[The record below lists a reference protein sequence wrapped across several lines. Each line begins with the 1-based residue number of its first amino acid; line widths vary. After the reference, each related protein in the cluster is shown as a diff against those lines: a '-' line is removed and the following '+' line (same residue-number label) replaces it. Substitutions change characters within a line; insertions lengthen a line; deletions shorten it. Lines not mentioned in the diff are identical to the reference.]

1 MFYLCEFEL
10 YEDGEY
16 TIAEP
21 FGLGSGTFGEGRE
34 DALESAA
41 DYMRVAI
48 EDMLIEGKEI
58 PEPTLGNEARHG
70 GMVVVLAVD
79 CSLDKVD
86 AVTASE
92 AARMLNISRAR
103 VTQMCDS
110 GKLQSW
116 KEGSKRMVTRDSIKA
131 RLAEQPKAGRPRKEL
146 ALA

>member
-10 YEDGEY
+10 YKDGKY
-16 TIAEP
+16 VIAEP

-41 DYMRVAI
+41 DYMRVVI
-48 EDMLIEGKEI
+48 EDVLIEGKEI
-58 PEPTLGNEARHG
+58 PEPTFGNAARHG
-70 GMVVVLAVD
+70 GMVVVLAVE
-79 CSLDKVD
+79 CSLEKVD

-92 AARMLNISRAR
+92 AARMLNLSRAR

-116 KEGSKRMVTRDSIKA
+116 KDGSRRMVTRDSVKA
-131 RLAEQPKAGRPRKEL
+131 RLAEQPKAGRPRKEPVL
-146 ALA
+146 A

>member
-10 YEDGEY
+10 YEDGKY
-16 TIAEP
+16 TIVEP

-58 PEPTLGNEARHG
+58 PEPAFGNEAQHG

-92 AARMLNISRAR
+92 AARMLKVSRAR

>member
-10 YEDGEY
+10 YEDGKY

-58 PEPTLGNEARHG
+58 PEPTLGNEAQHG

-86 AVTASE
+86 AVSASE
-92 AARMLNISRAR
+92 AARMLKVSRAR